1 MFNIQ
6 SSHYLGKEVAA
17 VVEVT
22 WTRSLLEEEEE
33 EGAGEARLL
42 PVM

>member
-1 MFNIQ
+1 M
-6 SSHYLGKEVAA
+6 AA

-33 EGAGEARLL
+33 EEAGEARLL
-42 PVM
+42 LVKEALTLTLSLPS